1 MKLSHKK
8 LSFLKKKETEPTKT
22 NEDIYHP
29 MEDIEES
36 QPIDESDASEPAE
49 DMYSEIFNEDDLLDE
64 TFESKIFKPEVPV
77 ANETPSKSGKKNKR
91 EKSETPKEKLTF
103 KGILQKID
111 EMTNNSKI
119 KFNIRT
125 KVLMSFGVI
134 ILLIVILGL
143 TSIFALGKMRGNSQ
157 DIGSS
162 WVPSINT
169 ANKLNTMATQFRVL
183 ELQHVLATRPEDKQN
198 LEVQMKKLNE
208 KITVE
213 MSEYEKNLDPKET
226 DLFKS
231 VKGAW
236 DQYLSFNI
244 VILEH
249 SNANNTVEALK
260 VIGSN
265 GKVAYENASFKLQSL
280 VEYNHN
286 GIKTSI
292 SEGNVIF
299 ALSFMSSLIIS
310 AIVILFALL
319 MGFLILKAV
328 MRPINMLKEKLIQL
342 TEQGGDL
349 TQVISTGND
358 DEIGALADIVTKFIE
373 NLRTIMVEVQSNSN
387 SVTEAAAFV
396 KESIVELNE
405 HMGDT
410 SATVEEL
417 SAGMEETAASAQEMS
432 ASTNIMEVAINN
444 MSIMADSGAQSAKE
458 ISSRA
463 EQLKQNAI
471 ISRQKAEE
479 VIESTRVDLSNATK
493 KAESVKQIET
503 LTDSILE
510 ISAQTNLL
518 ALNAAIEA
526 ARAGEAGRG
535 FAVVADEIRKLAETS
550 KKTVEEIQ
558 KITTEVVE
566 SVNNLNR
573 SSGSIMNFIDT
584 TVKKDYEELE
594 QTGAQYS
601 QDAQTVADLVNNF
614 KMAANELNQ
623 TTTGILA
630 AIHEVGI
637 TVNEG
642 ASGTQDIAEKVM
654 AVVEKLSDVQ
664 KQMDESNKS
673 AESLRTVIGKFKI

>member
-22 NEDIYHP
+22 NEDVYTP
-29 MEDIEES
+29 LEDIEEA
-36 QPIDESDASEPAE
+36 PPLDESSALEESE
-49 DMYSEIFNEDDLLDE
+49 DMYSEIFNEDDLLNE

-77 ANETPSKSGKKNKR
+77 TIEDTSKSSKKSKHK
-91 EKSETPKEKLTF
+91 KSDKPKEKLTF
-103 KGILQKID
+103 KGMLQKID

-143 TSIFALGKMRGNSQ
+143 SSIFALGKMRGNSQ

-208 KITVE
+208 KITTD
-213 MSEYEKNLDPKET
+213 MSEYEKNLDLKET

-249 SNANNTVEALK
+249 SNANNTIEALK

-286 GIKTSI
+286 GIKASI

-299 ALSFMSSLIIS
+299 ALSFMASLIIS

-444 MSIMADSGAQSAKE
+444 MSVMADSGAQSAKE

-479 VIESTRVDLSNATK
+479 VIESTRLDLSNATK

-601 QDAQTVADLVNNF
+601 EDAQTVADLVNSF

-673 AESLRTVIGKFKI
+673 ADSLRTVIGKFKI